1 MGSLDVGIFVQ
12 ASVTQDIGSF
22 SSMPPKGVVGSQAP
36 IANGVSTSD
45 QGSFLVEDGGP
56 SRVLSTLEEIVEP
69 LLKDANRVTKGS
81 TSPTCSMFGGAVG
94 SDKMAL
100 QGSLGGGA
108 HTSNVDGGEEP
119 VMVSETMDNNH
130 IVVEQPYGGKESFS
144 LVLLVEEGLE
154 SRLQL
159 GIVPGGNLIPLVSLP
174 PLNDIAGT
182 PSD

>member
-1 MGSLDVGIFVQ
+1 
-12 ASVTQDIGSF
+12 
-22 SSMPPKGVVGSQAP
+22 
-36 IANGVSTSD
+36 
-45 QGSFLVEDGGP
+45 
-56 SRVLSTLEEIVEP
+56 
-69 LLKDANRVTKGS
+69 
-81 TSPTCSMFGGAVG
+81 MFGGAVG

-159 GIVPGGNLIPLVSLP
+159 GTVPGGNLIPLVSLP
-174 PLNDIAGT
+174 PFNDIAGT
-182 PSD
+182 PSDWVLNKVNRFQQIQGLTHGGYENDIKSLLIAIEASHARETISHFKKSNKLKRLSWAINYNDKGGSSSQGKTKGRAL